1 MKKFG
6 SESGTVLIFVA
17 LSMTL
22 LLGFVGFATD
32 VGVLLHERREA
43 QTAAD
48 SAALAAASEA
58 MAEGSPT
65 TVTSSIKQAAQND
78 AALNG
83 FTDGAN
89 GTTVTVSMAPNLTVP
104 TFNTSG
110 YIQAT
115 VTRSTPDFF
124 MKIFGYKSTNVGAM
138 AIATQLAPTNYCVNV
153 QNPGNSANPA
163 VYLSGASSLTAQGCA
178 ISVNGNLTLKDG
190 GTSIDASFITVSGAA
205 SGNISVPYS
214 TGVPPQGNPLP
225 LLNQTAYQPAKNPG
239 SPATCTSPDGSTC
252 YYDYKGG
259 NLTGPIQLNA
269 GVYYYDVPVN
279 ISGAV
284 SGTGVMF
291 YLAGTI
297 PFDFDANGNLNL
309 TPISTGIFDQVLI
322 DAPNDGPYTT
332 CKPGKGNNS
341 GNAGELY
348 FDFGSSN
355 TTLKGIIYA
364 PQAELFA
371 QDKGASLSIAT
382 NLVIGNICD
391 QSGTITV
398 KGLNPSPITRAT
410 LVY

>member
-1 MKKFG
+1 MKKLG

-17 LSMTL
+17 LSLTL

-32 VGVLLHERREA
+32 VGVLLHEKREA

-48 SAALAAASEA
+48 SAALAAATEA
-58 MAEGSPT
+58 IAEGDPT
-65 TVTSSIKQAAQND
+65 TLTSSITQAAQND

-83 FTDGAN
+83 FTNGAN
-89 GTTVTVSMAPNLTVP
+89 GTTVTVSMAPSLSVP
-104 TFNTSG
+104 TLNTSG

-115 VTRSTPDFF
+115 VTQNTPDFF
-124 MKIFGYKSTNVGAM
+124 MKVFGYKSTNVSAT
-138 AIATQLAPTNYCVNV
+138 AIATELGPPNYCVNV
-153 QNPGNSANPA
+153 QNPGGSANPA
-163 VYLSGASSLTAQGCA
+163 VYLSGASSFTAQGCA

-190 GTSIDASFITVSGAA
+190 GTSIGASFITISGAA

-225 LLNQTAYQPAKNPG
+225 LLNQTAYQPTKTT
-239 SPATCTSPDGSTC
+239 ATTCSSPDGSPC
-252 YYDYKGG
+252 YYDFMGG
-259 NLTGPIQLNA
+259 NLTGTVQLLP
-269 GVYYYDVPVN
+269 GVYYYDVPVS
-279 ISGAV
+279 IKGSLFASG
-284 SGTGVMF
+284 GVMF
-291 YLAGTI
+291 YLADTV
-297 PFDFDANGNLNL
+297 PFDFAANGTVDLSPL
-309 TPISTGIFDQVLI
+309 TTAMFNDILI

-348 FDFGSSN
+348 FDFGSSK

-391 QSGTITV
+391 QSGTITI
-398 KGLNPSPITRAT
+398 KGLNPSPVTRAE